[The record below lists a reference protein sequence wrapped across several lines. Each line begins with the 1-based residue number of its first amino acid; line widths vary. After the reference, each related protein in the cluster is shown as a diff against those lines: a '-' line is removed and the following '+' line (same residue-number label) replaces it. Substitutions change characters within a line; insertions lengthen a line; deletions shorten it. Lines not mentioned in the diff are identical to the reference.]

1 MCAADARR
9 ASPEPDTPPT
19 RRYGA
24 FLSYSH
30 SDAALV
36 AKLQRGLETY
46 RLPPRLA
53 GRETAVGPVPR
64 SVGPIFR
71 DRDELP
77 AGADLATHVREGLA
91 ASRWLIVVCSPA
103 AAASPWVEREIVE
116 FKRLHGEERV
126 LAVIA
131 SGEPYASLKPGR
143 EAEEC
148 FPLALRHALAD
159 DGTPS
164 GAALEPIAVDLRK
177 QGDGP
182 RMALLKL
189 IAGMTGV
196 GVDEL
201 AQRDAQR
208 RARRLAWL
216 AVGASV
222 GMIAMGVL
230 AFTATQARNEARQQR
245 AQAEDLIEF
254 MLGDLR
260 KKLEPVGRLEV
271 LDSVGEKALG
281 YYAAQDADALDANS
295 LGHRARAM
303 HLIGEIRDLRGQRE
317 PSEQAFAQAAD
328 TTAQLLARAPND
340 PKRIFEHSQSE
351 FWVGL
356 AAWRRG
362 NLPVAEQ
369 RFASYLRLARQLVAI
384 DPNNDDW
391 QIELGFASMNMGVVF
406 DRQGRWNEALEHYEP
421 TRRIFEARLERNP
434 VLFIEL
440 ATAYGWISNTYE
452 KQDRYAEAAEAQQ
465 AKLRLFGRM
474 PDSAKDRRA
483 LLGRVNANY
492 LLARL
497 AMYQGQLDQAEAAGR
512 EATALSRELVA
523 IDPSN
528 QLWLSEYAFAN
539 ATLAAV
545 LQAKGQC
552 TAAREALDIV
562 SEALP
567 RLAAADPSN
576 MEYGIA
582 LPNRWLPLAVACEV
596 RPGEQLIANARE
608 LIQHARA
615 LLDEP
620 GNFESARAR
629 WVADMQYQL
638 GRLLQRHGDPDA
650 ARAQWRDALA
660 LLEKGEPKPVTAYP
674 LLSRVRVHLAL
685 GQLDAA
691 RGFAERLRA
700 TPLRTPAAL
709 ALLADPALAPA
720 AASPVAK
727 RSSQ

>member
-1 MCAADARR
+1 MSAAEIRR
-9 ASPEPDTPPT
+9 ASSEPDPSPA

-30 SDAALV
+30 RDAALV

-103 AAASPWVEREIVE
+103 AAVSPWVEREIIE

-148 FPLALRHALAD
+148 FPLALRRALAD
-159 DGTPS
+159 DGTPT

-216 AVGASV
+216 AVGASA
-222 GMIAMGVL
+222 GMVVMGVL

-260 KKLEPVGRLEV
+260 RRLEPVGRLEV
-271 LDSVGEKALG
+271 LDAVGVKALG
-281 YYAAQDADALDANS
+281 YYAGQDTASLDATS
-295 LGHRARAM
+295 LGHRSRAM

-317 PSEQAFAQAAD
+317 LSEEAFIQAAD
-328 TTAQLLARAPND
+328 TTAQLLARTPKD
-340 PKRIFEHSQSE
+340 PQRIFDHSQSE

-356 AAWRRG
+356 TAWRRG
-362 NLPVAEQ
+362 NLPVAAQ
-369 RFASYLRLARQLVAI
+369 RFGNYLALAKQLVAI
-384 DPNNDDW
+384 DPSNDDW
-391 QIELGFASMNMGVVF
+391 QIELGFASMNLGIVF
-406 DRQGRWNEALEHYEP
+406 DRQGRLNEALEHYEV

-440 ATAYGWISNTYE
+440 ATAYGWLSNTYE
-452 KQDRYAEAAEAQQ
+452 KQDRYVDAAEAQH
-465 AKLRLFGRM
+465 AKLRLFERM
-474 PDSAKDRRA
+474 PNSAKDRRA
-483 LLGRVNANY
+483 LLGRLNANY

-497 AMYQGQLDQAEAAGR
+497 ELQQGHIDKAEAAGR
-512 EATALSRELVA
+512 EATALGRELVA

-528 QLWLSEYAFAN
+528 QLWLSEHAFAH
-539 ATLAAV
+539 ASLASV

-552 TAAREALDIV
+552 AAARETLDIV

-567 RLAAADPSN
+567 RLAAADPTN
-576 MEYGIA
+576 IEYVIA
-582 LPNRWLPLAVACEV
+582 LPGRWLSLAVACEA
-596 RPGEQLIANARE
+596 RPDKQLIADTRGF
-608 LIQHARA
+608 IQHARA
-615 LLDEP
+615 LLDAP

-629 WVADMQYQL
+629 WVADMHYQL
-638 GRLLQRHGDPDA
+638 GLLLQRQGDLDA

-660 LLEKGEPKPVTAYP
+660 LLEKGEPRPATAYP
-674 LLSRVRVHLAL
+674 LLSRLRVHLAL
-685 GQLDAA
+685 GQVDAA
-691 RGFAERLRA
+691 RSYAERLRA
-700 TPLRTPAAL
+700 TPLRAPAAL
-709 ALLADPALAPA
+709 ALLADPVLAPA
-720 AASPVAK
+720 NASPVAK